1 MWNRIDPLIQPI
13 ARKVEHANSRMEI
26 RRDESENMGG
36 RKRGAQEDGQ
46 SAIPWED
53 VTVVSVAGL
62 RNFLQSLLGDK
73 GQTSSESMEKE
84 KNPELPK
91 EANLENHEPINTYV
105 SRATHAYQM
114 TGKAVHDKNMEEP
127 RAAISSS
134 MDAAI
139 TLGGDFGEE
148 ERSLISGYI
157 DSLGDLEKRGVIE
170 ITLRRTLTFLDAIRQ
185 GIIDA
190 RPAA

>member
-1 MWNRIDPLIQPI
+1 
-13 ARKVEHANSRMEI
+13 MEI

-46 SAIPWED
+46 SPIPWED

-62 RNFLQSLLGDK
+62 KNFLQSLLG
-73 GQTSSESMEKE
+73 GVAEGATEARGAE
-84 KNPELPK
+84 KNPEGDSPK
-91 EANLENHEPINTYV
+91 VTAENHEPVNTYV
-105 SRATHAYQM
+105 SRATHAYQV
-114 TGKAVHDKNMEEP
+114 TGKAVHDRNIEEP
-127 RAAISSS
+127 RAAMTPSI
-134 MDAAI
+134 DTAI

-157 DSLGDLEKRGVIE
+157 DSLGDLEKRGVAE

-190 RPAA
+190 LPA